1 MIKPSVSHPPHH
13 RRRVAIAGGGLA
25 GLRAAEELR
34 RQGFDG
40 SIRMLTAEA
49 VAPYDRPQLSKSLL
63 VGTTSVEKAI
73 YRDAEYY
80 KKLSIDLLLEHRI
93 DGLDLH
99 GHCLKT
105 NNGSVDF
112 DHLIICTGAA
122 PRRLGG
128 LVNLAGAHELRTLA
142 DGVAIRD
149 ALANAPRVVVVG
161 AGFIGSE
168 VAASARELGLEVTI
182 VEASPAPLARALGD
196 DMGIACAGLH
206 ADHGTRLL
214 KGVSIASIEGSGRV
228 ERVRLTDGTA
238 IDCDLL
244 VVGIGVVPTVDW
256 LAGSGLPLDNGVVCD
271 ATLSTP
277 ATGVYAAGD
286 VASWPNELF
295 GQRMRGEQW
304 TNAVEQG
311 RHVARN
317 ILANA
322 GEQLPFHGSNYFWSD
337 QYGVRI
343 QFAGITA
350 ADEIRIVEGAV
361 AERRFLAWYRRGD
374 RLVGALA
381 MNEARSLMLSKTL
394 IERRASWG
402 EGMAAFEKATTS

>member
-1 MIKPSVSHPPHH
+1 MIQASVSHPPHH

-40 SIRMLTAEA
+40 SIRIVAAEA

-63 VGTTSVEKAI
+63 VGTTSADNAI

-80 KKLSIDLLLEHRI
+80 KKLNIDLLLEHRI
-93 DGLDLH
+93 DSLDLRE
-99 GHCLKT
+99 HCLKT
-105 NNGSVDF
+105 TRGYVDF
-112 DHLIICTGAA
+112 DDLIICTGAA
-122 PRRLGG
+122 PRRLS
-128 LVNLAGAHELRTLA
+128 VAKLAGVHELRTIE
-142 DGVAIRD
+142 DGIAIRD
-149 ALANAPRVVVVG
+149 ALANGPRVVVVG

-168 VAASARELGLEVTI
+168 VAASARQLRLEVTI

-196 DMGIACAGLH
+196 DMGLACAGLH

-214 KGVSIASIEGSGRV
+214 RGVSIAAVEGNGRV
-228 ERVRLTDGTA
+228 ERVSLTNGTT
-238 IDCDLL
+238 IECDLL
-244 VVGIGVVPTVDW
+244 VVGIGVAPTVDW
-256 LAGSGLPLDNGVVCD
+256 LTGSGLLLDNGVVCD

-277 ATGVYAAGD
+277 ARGVYAAGD

-295 GQRMRGEQW
+295 GLRMRGEQW

-322 GEQLPFHGSNYFWSD
+322 DAQLPFHGSNYFWSD

-343 QFAGITA
+343 QFAGITE
-350 ADEIRIVEGAV
+350 ADEIRIVEGSV

-394 IERRASWG
+394 IERRTSWG
-402 EGMAAFEKATTS
+402 EGMAAFEKATAS

>member
-1 MIKPSVSHPPHH
+1 M
-13 RRRVAIAGGGLA
+13 A

-40 SIRMLTAEA
+40 SIKMVTAEA

-80 KKLSIDLLLEHRI
+80 NNLSIDLLLEHRV
-93 DGLDLH
+93 GSLDLRER
-99 GHCLKT
+99 CLKT
-105 NNGSVDF
+105 SRGSVDF
-112 DHLIICTGAA
+112 DDLVICTGAA

-128 LVNLAGAHELRTLA
+128 IADMAGVHELRTLD

-149 ALANAPRVVVVG
+149 AFGKAPRVVVVG

-168 VAASARELGLEVTI
+168 VAASARKLGLDVTI
-182 VEASPAPLARALGD
+182 VEASPAPLARALGN
-196 DMGIACAGLH
+196 DMGLACAGLH

-214 KGVSIASIEGSGRV
+214 RGVSIESVEGHGRV
-228 ERVRLTDGTA
+228 ERVRLTDGTT

-244 VVGIGVVPTVDW
+244 VVGIGVAPTVDW
-256 LAGSGLPLDNGVVCD
+256 LAGSGLPIDNGTVCD

-277 ATGVYAAGD
+277 AKGVYAAGD

-295 GQRMRGEQW
+295 GLRMRGEQW

-317 ILANA
+317 ILADA
-322 GEQLPFHGSNYFWSD
+322 EEQRPFHGSNYFWSD

-350 ADEIRIVEGAV
+350 ADEIRIVEGSV

-381 MNEARSLMLSKTL
+381 MNEAKSLMLSKTL
-394 IERRASWG
+394 IEHRANWN
-402 EGMAAFEKATTS
+402 EALTAFEKATAS